1 MRSYELASCQEVMIG
16 SLYNLEVKSRENCYT
31 SWPLVC
37 PVSPFCASEMAT
49 LATRTHRP
57 RSRSALLPFMTCY
70 HVETLIS
77 IGDPRPSHC
86 NTDDVDKE
94 RDNDG

>member
-1 MRSYELASCQEVMIG
+1 MRSYELASLTEVIIG
-16 SLYNLEVKSRENCYT
+16 SLYNLEVKSRKNRYT

-57 RSRSALLPFMTCY
+57 TNRSALLPFMTCD
-70 HVETLIS
+70 HVEILI
-77 IGDPRPSHC
+77 IVGDP
-86 NTDDVDKE
+86 
-94 RDNDG
+94 